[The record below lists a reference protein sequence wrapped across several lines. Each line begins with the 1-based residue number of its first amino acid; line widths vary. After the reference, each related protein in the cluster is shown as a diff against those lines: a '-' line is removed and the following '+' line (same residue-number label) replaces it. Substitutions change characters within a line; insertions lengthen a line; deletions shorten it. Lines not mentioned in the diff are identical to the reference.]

1 MTDMTTGFGAV
12 PKPEEPARPQYAEGG
27 VIPPAQSITHTEP
40 YPEPIYGSQPPYWPP
55 QPGQYAPPSYS
66 PLAPQGPQANAAVV
80 NNIRIGGA
88 RPFNHMLH
96 LVLTICTCGMWAP
109 VWLVA
114 YLLHPKG

>member
-12 PKPEEPARPQYAEGG
+12 PRPEEPARDTSAFAP
-27 VIPPAQSITHTEP
+27 
-40 YPEPIYGSQPPYWPP
+40 PEPRPMPPWQQHPVP
-55 QPGQYAPPSYS
+55 TQMPQYAPPAYS
-66 PLAPQGPQANAAVV
+66 PFATQGPQANAAVV
-80 NNIRIGGA
+80 NNIRIGGG

-96 LVLTICTCGMWAP
+96 LVLTVCTCGMWAP